1 MLKHFVVLIAAAALV
16 LLSAAGQAAPQ
27 AAAAKAPQVTGAKV
41 LATGV
46 FSSLVATREYAP
58 SVADGIRDSARAF
71 VLLRRGTIVEAG
83 LETGIGLRYQLL
95 GHPKGARVLVDVVV
109 RHPAIVNPDT
119 QLPMTMSTA
128 RYERVIG
135 EVEHSVW
142 SFDTPGD
149 LVPGEYVIEIQ
160 HKGRVLARE
169 VFRVSVRED

>member
-1 MLKHFVVLIAAAALV
+1 VWA
-16 LLSAAGQAAPQ
+16 
-27 AAAAKAPQVTGAKV
+27 VTGLEGSPV
-41 LATGV
+41 RCNGRIIGV
-46 FSSLVATREYAP
+46 RYEDESAEYCRLGGILP
-58 SVADGIRDSARAF
+58 GDVSVAEGVQAMSVF
-71 VLLRRGTIVEAG
+71 EQMEAG